1 MAAVENNSVLAQRLA
16 ARTRRALGRLSSL
29 PLSKLGIDARSREIE
44 RLAERAIVKVNTG
57 QGSIRFLCLSPLL
70 ARRAR
75 GLMTKEPDTIQW
87 IDQFPEPTVFWDVGA
102 NVGVYSLYA
111 ATKPGVSVLS
121 FEPLAA
127 NFHVLSRNIEL
138 NDFGHC
144 VRAYCVALARETG
157 LGMLNMESSAMGSAL
172 AQFGQL
178 GEMSPYCIKGT
189 NGWAH
194 GMIGF
199 SVDDFIQQF
208 HPAFPN
214 YLKLD
219 VDGLEWSIL
228 QGARNTLHDSR
239 LRSLLVE
246 LSLSNPDEQGEAIS
260 YLQDCGFVLKSIGP
274 GQATDAGVGANHL
287 FVRGVG

>member
-1 MAAVENNSVLAQRLA
+1 MAQRLA
-16 ARTRRALGRLSSL
+16 QRSRRALGRLSSL

-44 RLAERAIVKVNTG
+44 RLAEDAIVTVATG
-57 QGSIRFLCLSPLL
+57 HGPIRFLCLSSLL
-70 ARRAR
+70 AGRAR
-75 GLMTKEPDTIQW
+75 SLITKEPDTIQW
-87 IDQFPEPTVFWDVGA
+87 IDEFPEQAVFWDVGA

-111 ATKPGVSVLS
+111 ATKAEVSVLS

-138 NDFGHC
+138 NDCGL
-144 VRAYCVALARETG
+144 RITAYCVALARETG
-157 LGMLNMESSAMGSAL
+157 LGVLNMASSAMGSAL

-178 GEMSPYCIKGT
+178 GEMSPYCSEGT
-189 NGWAH
+189 NGLAH

-208 HPAFPN
+208 RPPFPN
-214 YLKLD
+214 FFKLD

-228 QGARNTLHDSR
+228 QGARKTLHDSR

-246 LSLSNPDEQGEAIS
+246 LSLSNQCERAEAIS
-260 YLQDCGFVLKSIGP
+260 YLQDCGFGLRSIGQE
-274 GQATDAGVGANHL
+274 QATDAGVGANHL
-287 FVRGVG
+287 FVRGLV

>member
-1 MAAVENNSVLAQRLA
+1 MAQRLA
-16 ARTRRALGRLSSL
+16 ERTRRALGRLSSL

-44 RLAERAIVKVNTG
+44 RLAEHAIVTVTTG
-57 QGSIRFLCLSPLL
+57 HESIRFLCLSPLL
-70 ARRAR
+70 AGRAR
-75 GLMTKEPDTIQW
+75 SLMTKEPDTIQW
-87 IDQFPEPTVFWDVGA
+87 IDEFPEQAVFWDVGA

-111 ATKPGVSVLS
+111 ATRPGVSVLS

-127 NFHVLSRNIEL
+127 NFHVLSRNIQL
-138 NDFGHC
+138 NDFGHR
-144 VRAYCVALARETG
+144 VTGYCVALARETG
-157 LGMLNMESSAMGSAL
+157 LGVLNMESSAMGSAL

-178 GEMSPYCIKGT
+178 GEMSPYCIEGT

-208 HPAFPN
+208 QPEFPN

-228 QGARNTLHDSR
+228 QGARKTLHDSR

-246 LSLSNPDEQGEAIS
+246 LSLSNQDERGEAIS
-260 YLQDCGFVLKSIGP
+260 YLQDCGFTLTSIGE
-274 GQATDAGVGANHL
+274 GQATEAGVGANHL
-287 FVRGVG
+287 FVRGAG